1 MPCLHDAIDVNKIRV
16 IEFPIAENAKVCF
29 CFFTDRQYSNMTY
42 SWNDPIMLR
51 V

>member
-29 CFFTDRQYSNMTY
+29 FKLTDNSNPLY
-42 SWNDPIMLR
+42 IKGEAL
-51 V
+51 